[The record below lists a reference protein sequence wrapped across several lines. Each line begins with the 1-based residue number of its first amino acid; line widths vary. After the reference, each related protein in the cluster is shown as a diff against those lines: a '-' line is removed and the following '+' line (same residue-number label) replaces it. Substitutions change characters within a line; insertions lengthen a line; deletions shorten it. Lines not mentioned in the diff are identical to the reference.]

1 VKTHPHRNNKERA
14 VLVTTGNRGVFFGY
28 ATDTSGPNI
37 VLRNARNCIQW
48 RGLKGFLDLAA
59 TGPNAQC
66 RIGPAAALFDA
77 RNVTGVAD
85 CTPEAV
91 AAWESAPWRK

>member
-1 VKTHPHRNNKERA
+1 MVNHPNRKKTERA

-28 ATDTSGPNI
+28 ATDTSGQNI

-48 RGLKGFLDLAA
+48 RGLKGFLALASE
-59 TGPNAQC
+59 GPNAQC
-66 RIGPAAALFDA
+66 RIGPAAASFDA

-85 CTPEAV
+85 CTPEAI